1 MRQPIH
7 DKPFYDEKQNTDIRQ
22 EKSSIV
28 GKLSVLFP
36 ISSCVPITDVCHPFA
51 NLSFSHIVVSPSWKL
66 VLCTSLNS
74 NVKNGVI
81 QLVPYTLGSA
91 KQEIINIY
99 VIVEYRLA
107 AEMCKRFWQLTGECW
122 YLQVKSTTFQWTG
135 GR

>member
-1 MRQPIH
+1 MTGKNKTQTSDR
-7 DKPFYDEKQNTDIRQ
+7 K
-22 EKSSIV
+22 KSSIV